1 MSKLASATPGAEY
14 VHGTTEEEQ
23 IRLAGLNAIT
33 NNSFIDYLAIKGSE
47 SVCDVGCGLGKLSA
61 EIARRFDSIRVDGL
75 ERSPEY
81 LAAAHAATSSLPN
94 CAILQGD
101 AHALPYSDG
110 QFDITFCRYLLEHV
124 AAPHDVAREMIRV
137 TKPGGRI
144 VAQENDLHYVV
155 YWPEIPGHDELM
167 QGFCRLQQLLG
178 GDPFIGRKLYAFF
191 DTPDA
196 ASVELSISPEIYT
209 ARASD
214 AFRAWLGNSMGIFQ
228 ASRQAL
234 LDRGLVSATSF
245 DTVLAAMRHRM
256 VHPVGVAHFHWN
268 RVTAVKQA

>member
-1 MSKLASATPGAEY
+1 MSKLASATPSAEY
-14 VHGTTEEEQ
+14 VHGTTEDEQ
-23 IRLAGLNAIT
+23 SRLACLNAIT
-33 NNSFIDYLAIKGSE
+33 NGSFIDYLAIKGRKSI
-47 SVCDVGCGLGKLSA
+47 CDVGCGLGKLSA

-81 LAAAHAATSSLPN
+81 FAAARAATSSLPN
-94 CAILQGD
+94 CAIVRGD

-124 AAPHDVAREMIRV
+124 AAPHDVAKEMIRV

-155 YWPEIPGHDELM
+155 YWPEIPGHDELLR
-167 QGFCRLQQLLG
+167 GFCRLQQILG
-178 GDPFIGRKLYAFF
+178 GDPFIGRKLYSLF
-191 DTPDA
+191 DTTEV

-209 ARASD
+209 ARD
-214 AFRAWLGNSMGIFQ
+214 PDRFRPWLSNSMEIFR

-234 LDRGLVSATSF
+234 LDRGLVTPTSF
-245 DTVLAAMRHRM
+245 DDVLAAMKDRVER
-256 VHPVGVAHFHWN
+256 PVGVTHFHWN
-268 RVTAVKQA
+268 RVTAVKRA